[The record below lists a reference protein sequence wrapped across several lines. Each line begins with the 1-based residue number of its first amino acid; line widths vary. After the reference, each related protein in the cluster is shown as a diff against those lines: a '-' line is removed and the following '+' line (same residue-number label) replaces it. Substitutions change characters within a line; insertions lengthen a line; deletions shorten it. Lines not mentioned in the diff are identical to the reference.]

1 MVAGEGESVDEEPEK
16 SGNPQWQGPGGEK
29 VQGKVF
35 NPGVDQR
42 GKCGQ
47 KFYKSD
53 QCGLTFDQRGQP
65 ASSSKPTHVHVGEA
79 KRGEEA
85 ADHGLDKMIIG

>member
-35 NPGVDQR
+35 NPGVDQC

-47 KFYKSD
+47 
-53 QCGLTFDQRGQP
+53 CGQIFERGKP
-65 ASSSKPTHVHVGEA
+65 ASSSQSTQVHVVEP
-79 KRGEEA
+79 KRGEETGNH
-85 ADHGLDKMIIG
+85 DLGRDTF

>member
-35 NPGVDQR
+35 NPGVDQC

-47 KFYKSD
+47 
-53 QCGLTFDQRGQP
+53 CGQIFERGKP
-65 ASSSKPTHVHVGEA
+65 ASSSQSTQVHVVEP
-79 KRGEEA
+79 KRGEETGN
-85 ADHGLDKMIIG
+85 HHLGRETF